1 MSDPRGG
8 FLPGEGARTVD
19 SGALGD
25 YMAQMRAG
33 FAAAGPGAPGT
44 EGGPVHFSPA
54 PAPRHFSPADPG
66 HNPTAG
72 WDPFDPMGERQ
83 AQTPAEAEAEAGAA
97 PAGEEALRAA
107 ARAEGYAAGLVAAQ
121 QSSEHQVAA
130 IEKLAR
136 AIAAIETF
144 DREELA
150 ARLRQTVLFLVA
162 RLVGEIGVAPDLLAE
177 RVAAAADLLAES
189 TEPALLRLHP
199 DDLPLVEGRLPDRV
213 FAIADKGVERGG
225 LLIETKTT
233 AIEDGPATWL
243 AQLAAAID
251 RVALPETE

>member
-33 FAAAGPGAPGT
+33 FAAGGPGAD
-44 EGGPVHFSPA
+44 GGPVHFSPA
-54 PAPRHFSPADPG
+54 PSPRHFSPADPG
-66 HNPTAG
+66 RNPTAG

-83 AQTPAEAEAEAGAA
+83 SRPPTEAEAEAEQPSTGMDAV
-97 PAGEEALRAA
+97 RAA

-121 QSSEHQVAA
+121 QSSEYQVAA
-130 IEKLAR
+130 IENLAR
-136 AIAAIETF
+136 AIAGIETF

-150 ARLRQTVLFLVA
+150 ARLRQTVLFLVT
-162 RLVGEIGVAPDLLAE
+162 RLVGDIGIAPALLAE
-177 RVAAAADLLAES
+177 RAAAAAELLAES

-199 DDLPLVEGRLPDRV
+199 DDLPLVEGRLPERV
-213 FAIADKGVERGG
+213 FAIADKGIERGG

-251 RVALPETE
+251 RVALPDAE